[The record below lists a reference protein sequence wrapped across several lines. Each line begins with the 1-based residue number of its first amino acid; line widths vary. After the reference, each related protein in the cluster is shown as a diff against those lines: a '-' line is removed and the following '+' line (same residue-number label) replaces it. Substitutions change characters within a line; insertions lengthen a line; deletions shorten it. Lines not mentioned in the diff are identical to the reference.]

1 MTTALLAAATV
12 RAQSVTYNHDAPKRN
27 QITVMETGTG
37 ALTPEFY
44 YTLPKTS
51 CRSAHW
57 PG

>member
-37 ALTPEFY
+37 ALTPESVSY
-44 YTLPKTS
+44 THLTLPTI
-51 CRSAHW
+51 RLV
-57 PG
+57 